1 MSRDYF
7 QQRRARRRMTNVFL
21 VGTLSL
27 AFGWVLTRQ
36 PETPAFPIRASNQNT
51 SASGESSQKTS
62 GGSGSSQIPAG
73 PYALQEIPDAA
84 VHDDA
89 RGSDIHVRL
98 LFPKTTGRFKV
109 IVYSPDDHDSQ
120 ECCDSLIRDWAS
132 HGYAIVQL
140 TRVAV
145 LQHTDK
151 HAGTSLQSVRLKR
164 TIRARGSVTQSET
177 PLHVSSV
184 IDSLAALQTRFPAIR
199 GKLDAAN
206 IGVAGHGTGAVA
218 AEGIAGA
225 VLELPGR
232 PHSNLADPR
241 VRAVLCISPQG
252 PGQSGLTEH
261 SFDQLALP
269 YLGITG
275 GHDLAPRKFAAPA
288 WHKAPFEGSQ
298 PGDKYEL
305 FVQGDNESS
314 LVSEGSS
321 NPADSTQNVLRSGAT
336 ATQIHAATL
345 AFWDAYLKHDVAA
358 KRYLQSDALVKTSRG
373 TLTLERR

>member
-1 MSRDYF
+1 MFRDYF
-7 QQRRARRRMTNVFL
+7 QQRRARGRLKNVVL
-21 VGTLSL
+21 VGPLSL
-27 AFGWVLTRQ
+27 ALCCVLTRQ

-51 SASGESSQKTS
+51 SASGEGSQTTG

-98 LFPKTTGRFKV
+98 LFPKTAGRFKV

-120 ECCDSLIRDWAS
+120 ECCEALIRAWAS

-140 TRVAV
+140 TRFAA

-151 HAGTSLQSVRLKR
+151 RAGISLESVRLKR
-164 TIRARGSVTQSET
+164 AIRARASATQSET
-177 PLHVSSV
+177 PLHISSV
-184 IDSLAALQTRFPAIR
+184 IDSLAALQTRFPTIR
-199 GKLDAAN
+199 GKLDAAH
-206 IGVAGHGTGAVA
+206 IGVVGHGTGAVA

-275 GHDLAPRKFAAPA
+275 TRDVAPPKFAAAA

-305 FVQGDNESS
+305 FVQGDDESS
-314 LVSEGSS
+314 LVDKGLS
-321 NPADSTQNVLRSGAT
+321 NPADSTQNVLASGAT
-336 ATQIHAATL
+336 GTQIHAATL
-345 AFWDAYLKHDVAA
+345 AFWDTYLKHDVAA
-358 KRYLQSDALVKTSRG
+358 KRYLQSDALVRTSRG
-373 TLTLERR
+373 ALTLERR